1 MSGIVLML
9 IGIAILVLGYIF
21 YGGWLVKKWGVG
33 EGPETPAHT
42 MYDGNDYVP
51 AKAPILLGHHFASIA
66 GAGPINGPIQAAI
79 FGWLPVFLWVVL
91 GGVFFGAVHDFGS
104 LFASI
109 RHNGRS
115 IGYIIEKNVGE
126 RAKKLFL
133 IFAYLVLLLVVAAF
147 GSIVVGTFTSTA
159 TEEVPVASEVAAD
172 EEAAATADAAETAD
186 GAEVETAD
194 GAEAEAAPVETVT
207 QYTAAAKANGST
219 ATTSLLFIVVAMVFG
234 YFVYRKNAPIGVST
248 IIGVAA
254 IIICIII
261 GLKFP
266 IMNVG
271 ADFWLIVVCA
281 YIFVASIAP
290 VWILL
295 QPRDYLNSFLLYG
308 MLIAAIVGVFFSNPT
323 INLPAFTGWS
333 GIDGNSHLF
342 PVLFITVACG
352 AISGFHS
359 LVGSGTTAKQLDSE
373 KDAKMIGYGA
383 MLIESALSVIALI
396 AVGMLF
402 KDGKMPSGTPVVV
415 FATGVATML
424 TNIMGDGAYTVAY
437 NIITLAFSAFCLTS
451 LDTATRLARYMFQE
465 FFTGDEGG
473 AAVNVSGWKKV
484 IANPYISTAITV
496 VIGGFLARGGYAA
509 IWPLFGAANQLL
521 AALALLA
528 LAAWLGNIGKS
539 NKMLLFP
546 MFFMLVATLSSLVLT
561 IKAQFAIVTTAATTS
576 AILQLIFAV
585 LLVVLAVLL
594 TVEGCQTLFG
604 KKKAK

>member
-9 IGIAILVLGYIF
+9 IGIVALVLGYIL

-91 GGVFFGAVHDFGS
+91 GGIFFGAVHDFGS
-104 LFASI
+104 LFASV
-109 RHNGRS
+109 RHGGKS
-115 IGYIIEKNVGE
+115 VGYVIEKNVGE

-147 GSIVVGTFTSTA
+147 GSIVIGTFVSTA
-159 TEEVPVASEVAAD
+159 TEEVPVVTETATEAVEEATEG
-172 EEAAATADAAETAD
+172 EEAAETTEEATEEAAE
-186 GAEVETAD
+186 E
-194 GAEAEAAPVETVT
+194 APVETVT
-207 QYTAAAKANGST
+207 QPTAAAKANGST
-219 ATTSLLFIVVAMVFG
+219 ATTSMLFIAVAIVFG
-234 YFVYRKNAPIGVST
+234 FCVYRKNAPMGVST
-248 IIGVAA
+248 VIGVAA
-254 IIICIII
+254 IIACIII

-266 IMNVG
+266 LMNIG
-271 ADFWLIVVCA
+271 FNFWLIVVFA
-281 YIFVASIAP
+281 YIFIASIAP

-308 MLIAAIVGVFFSNPT
+308 MLIAAVIGVFFSNPT
-323 INLPAFTGWS
+323 IELPAFTGWA
-333 GIDGNSHLF
+333 GINGNSSLF

-359 LVGSGTTAKQLDSE
+359 LVGSGTTSKQLDSE
-373 KDAKMIGYGA
+373 KDLKMIGYGA
-383 MLIESALSVIALI
+383 MLIESALSIIALI

-402 KDGKMPSGTPVVV
+402 KDGAMPAGTPVVV
-415 FATGVATML
+415 FASGVATML
-424 TNIMGDGAYTVAY
+424 TKILGDGAYTVAY

-473 AAVNVSGWKKV
+473 QAVNVAGWKKV
-484 IANPYISTAITV
+484 LANPYVSTGITV
-496 VIGGFLARGGYAA
+496 VIGAFLSVGGYSA

-576 AILQLIFAV
+576 AVLQLIFAV
-585 LLVVLAVLL
+585 LLIVLAVLL

>member
-1 MSGIVLML
+1 MSGIVLLL
-9 IGIAILVLGYIF
+9 IGLVALVLGYIL

-42 MYDGNDYVP
+42 MNDGKDYVP
-51 AKAPILLGHHFASIA
+51 AKAPVLLGHHFSSIA

-79 FGWLPVFLWVVL
+79 FGWLPVFLWVVI
-91 GGVFFGAVHDFGS
+91 GGIFFGAVHDFGS
-104 LFASI
+104 LFASV
-109 RHNGRS
+109 RHGGKS
-115 IGYIIEKNVGE
+115 VGYIIEKNVGA
-126 RAKKLFL
+126 RAKTLFL

-147 GSIVVGTFTSTA
+147 GSIVIGTFTSTA
-159 TEEVPVASEVAAD
+159 MEEVAVEAPAT
-172 EEAAATADAAETAD
+172 EEAAADEAAADEAATDEAAE
-186 GAEVETAD
+186 
-194 GAEAEAAPVETVT
+194 EAAPVETQKV
-207 QYTAAAKANGST
+207 YTAAAKANGST
-219 ATTSLLFIVVAMVFG
+219 ATTSLLFIIVAMVFG
-234 YFVYRKNAPIGVST
+234 FFVYRKNAPMAVST
-248 IIGVAA
+248 ILGVAG

-266 IMNVG
+266 LMGVN
-271 ADFWLIVVCA
+271 ADIWMLVVFA

-308 MLIAAIVGVFFSNPT
+308 MIVAAVIGVFFTNPT
-323 INLPAFTGWS
+323 INLPAFTGFG
-333 GIDGNSHLF
+333 GIKGNSQLF

-359 LVGSGTTAKQLDSE
+359 LVGSGTSSKQLDRE
-373 KDAKMIGYGA
+373 KDAKVIGYGG
-383 MLIESALSVIALI
+383 MLIECALAIIALI

-402 KDGKMPSGTPVVV
+402 KDGAMPKGTPVNV

-424 TNIMGDGAYTVAY
+424 SALLGDASYTVAY

-465 FFTGDEGG
+465 FFVGEDG
-473 AAVNVSGWKKV
+473 AEAVNVAGWRKFL
-484 IANPYISTAITV
+484 ANPYVATLITV
-496 VIGGFLARGGYAA
+496 VVGALLARGGYAA

-539 NKMLLFP
+539 NGMLIFP
-546 MFFMLVATLSSLVLT
+546 MLFMLVATLSSLVIT
-561 IKAQFAIVTTAATTS
+561 IKNQFAIITTAATS
-576 AILQLIFAV
+576 AAWLQLIFAV

-594 TVEGCQTLFG
+594 AIEGCQTIFG
-604 KKKAK
+604 KKKKA

>member
-9 IGIAILVLGYIF
+9 IGLVALVLGYIL

-91 GGVFFGAVHDFGS
+91 GGIFFGAVHDFGS
-104 LFASI
+104 LFASV
-109 RHNGRS
+109 RHGGKS

-147 GSIVVGTFTSTA
+147 ASIVVGTFTSTA
-159 TEEVPVASEVAAD
+159 TEEVV
-172 EEAAATADAAETAD
+172 
-186 GAEVETAD
+186 VETAVVEETAEATETEAVE
-194 GAEAEAAPVETVT
+194 GEEAAEAEAAPVVTETR
-207 QYTAAAKANGST
+207 YTAAAVANGST
-219 ATTSLLFIVVAMVFG
+219 ATTSLLFIALAMVFG
-234 YFVYRKNAPIGVST
+234 WAVYRKNAPMSIST
-248 IIGVAA
+248 VVGVAL
-254 IIICIII
+254 IIVCIVI

-266 IMNVG
+266 LMNIG
-271 ADFWLIVVCA
+271 ADFWLIVICA
-281 YIFVASIAP
+281 YIFIASVAP

-308 MLIAAIVGVFFSNPT
+308 MLIAAVIGVFFNNPT
-323 INLPAFTGWS
+323 ITLPAFTGWA
-333 GIDGNSHLF
+333 GIGGNSSLF

-359 LVGSGTTAKQLDSE
+359 LVGSGTTSKQLDKE
-373 KDAKMIGYGA
+373 KDIKMIGYGA
-383 MLIESALSVIALI
+383 MLVESALSVIALI
-396 AVGMLF
+396 CVGMLF
-402 KDGKMPSGTPVVV
+402 KDGAMPSGTPVVV

-424 TNIMGDGAYTVAY
+424 SGILGDAAYTTAY

-451 LDTATRLARYMFQE
+451 LDTATRLGRYMFQE
-465 FFTGDEGG
+465 FFTGDDNG
-473 AAVNVSGWKKV
+473 AVVNVAGWKKF
-484 IANPYISTAITV
+484 ISNPFVSTGITV
-496 VIGGFLARGGYAA
+496 VIGGFLAKGGYAA

-546 MFFMLVATLSSLVLT
+546 MFFMLVATLSSLAIT
-561 IKAQFAIVTTAATTS
+561 IKTQVGIIMVGATTAAV
-576 AILQLIFAV
+576 LQTVFAV
-585 LLVVLAVLL
+585 LLCVLAVLL
-594 TVEGCQTLFG
+594 TVEGCRTLFG
-604 KKKAK
+604 KKN

>member
-9 IGIAILVLGYIF
+9 IGIVALVLGYIL

-51 AKAPILLGHHFASIA
+51 AKAPVLLGHHFASIA

-79 FGWLPVFLWVVL
+79 FGWLPVFLWVVI
-91 GGVFFGAVHDFGS
+91 GGIFFGAVHDFGS
-104 LFASI
+104 LFASV
-109 RHNGRS
+109 RHGGKS
-115 IGYIIEKNVGE
+115 VGYVIEKNVGA

-159 TEEVPVASEVAAD
+159 TEEVPVVTETAEVAEGEAAEAVEG
-172 EEAAATADAAETAD
+172 EEAAE
-186 GAEVETAD
+186 
-194 GAEAEAAPVETVT
+194 EAAPVETKT
-207 QYTAAAKANGST
+207 QYTAAAVANGST
-219 ATTSLLFIVVAMVFG
+219 ATTSLLFIAVAMIFG
-234 YFVYRKNAPIGVST
+234 FCVYRKNAPMSVAT
-248 IIGVAA
+248 IVGVAL
-254 IIICIII
+254 IIVCIVI

-266 IMNVG
+266 LMNIG
-271 ADFWLIVVCA
+271 ADFWLIVVFA
-281 YIFVASIAP
+281 YILIASIAP

-308 MLIAAIVGVFFSNPT
+308 MLIAAVVGVFFSNPT
-323 INLPAFTGWS
+323 ITLPAFTGWA
-333 GIDGNSHLF
+333 GIAGNSSLF

-359 LVGSGTTAKQLDSE
+359 LVGSGTTSKQLDKE
-373 KDAKMIGYGA
+373 KDLKMIGYGA

-396 AVGMLF
+396 CVGMLF
-402 KDGKMPSGTPVVV
+402 KDGAMPAGTPVVV
-415 FATGVATML
+415 FATGIATML
-424 TNIMGDGAYTVAY
+424 SSLLGEGAYTVAY

-465 FFTGDEGG
+465 FFTGDDNG
-473 AAVNVSGWKKV
+473 AVVNVAGWRKV
-484 IANPYISTAITV
+484 LANKWVATIITV
-496 VIGGFLARGGYAA
+496 VVGAFLAKGGYSA

-546 MFFMLVATLSSLVLT
+546 MFFMLVATLSSLAMT
-561 IKAQFAIVTTAATTS
+561 IKTQIGICMTAATTAS
-576 AILQLIFAV
+576 ILQSIFAI
-585 LLVVLAVLL
+585 LLVVLAILL
-594 TVEGCQTLFG
+594 TVEGCRTLFG
-604 KKKAK
+604 KKK

>member
-1 MSGIVLML
+1 MSAIVLML
-9 IGIAILVLGYIF
+9 IGIVALVLGYIL

-51 AKAPILLGHHFASIA
+51 AKAPVLLGHHFASIA

-79 FGWLPVFLWVVL
+79 FGWLPVFLWVVI
-91 GGVFFGAVHDFGS
+91 GGIFFGAVHDFGS
-104 LFASI
+104 LFASV
-109 RHNGRS
+109 RHGGKS
-115 IGYIIEKNVGE
+115 VGYVIEKNVGS

-147 GSIVVGTFTSTA
+147 GSIVVGTFASTA
-159 TEEVPVASEVAAD
+159 TEEVV
-172 EEAAATADAAETAD
+172 
-186 GAEVETAD
+186 VETAVVEETAEATETTEAVE
-194 GAEAEAAPVETVT
+194 GEEAVEAEAAPVVTETR
-207 QYTAAAKANGST
+207 YTAAAIANGST
-219 ATTSLLFIVVAMVFG
+219 ATTSLLFIAVAMVFG
-234 YFVYRKNAPIGVST
+234 FFVYRKNAPMSIAT
-248 IIGVAA
+248 IIGVALIA
-254 IIICIII
+254 LCIVI

-266 IMNVG
+266 LMNIG
-271 ADFWLIVVCA
+271 ADFWLIVVFV
-281 YIFVASIAP
+281 YILIASIAP

-308 MLIAAIVGVFFSNPT
+308 MLIAAVVGVFFNNPT
-323 INLPAFTGWS
+323 VSLPAFTGWG
-333 GIDGNSHLF
+333 GIAGNSQLF

-359 LVGSGTTAKQLDSE
+359 LVGSGTTSKQLDKE
-373 KDAKMIGYGA
+373 KDIKLIGYGA
-383 MLIESALSVIALI
+383 MLVESALSIIALI
-396 AVGMLF
+396 CVGMLF
-402 KDGKMPSGTPVVV
+402 KDGAMPAGTPVVV

-424 TNIMGDGAYTVAY
+424 SGILGEASYTTAY

-465 FFTGDEGG
+465 FFTGDDNG
-473 AAVNVSGWKKV
+473 AVVNVAGWRKFL
-484 IANPYISTAITV
+484 ANPWVATIITV
-496 VIGGFLARGGYAA
+496 VVGAFLAKGGYSA

-546 MFFMLVATLSSLVLT
+546 MFFMLVATLSSLAIT
-561 IKAQFAIVTTAATTS
+561 IKTQIGTCMTAATTAS
-576 AILQLIFAV
+576 ILQSVFAI

-594 TVEGCQTLFG
+594 TVEGCRTLFG
-604 KKKAK
+604 KKK

>member
-9 IGIAILVLGYIF
+9 IGLIALVLGYIL

-42 MYDGNDYVP
+42 INDGKDYVP
-51 AKAPILLGHHFASIA
+51 AKAPILLGHHFSSIA

-79 FGWLPVFLWVVL
+79 FGWLPVFLWVII
-91 GGVFFGAVHDFGS
+91 GGIFFGAVHDFGS
-104 LFASI
+104 LFASV
-109 RHNGRS
+109 RHGGKS

-126 RAKKLFL
+126 RAKTLFL

-147 GSIVVGTFTSTA
+147 GSIVIGTFTSTA
-159 TEEVPVASEVAAD
+159 MEEVAVEAPVADEAAAD
-172 EEAAATADAAETAD
+172 ETADEAAADEAAAPAETHM
-186 GAEVETAD
+186 E
-194 GAEAEAAPVETVT
+194 
-207 QYTAAAKANGST
+207 YTAAAKANGST
-219 ATTSLLFIVVAMVFG
+219 ATTSLLFIAVAMVFG
-234 YFVYRKNAPIGVST
+234 FFVYRKNAPMGVAT
-248 IIGVAA
+248 IIGVIG
-254 IIICIII
+254 IIVCIVI

-266 IMNVG
+266 MMGIN
-271 ADFWLIVVCA
+271 ADIWMLVVFA

-308 MLIAAIVGVFFSNPT
+308 MIVAAVVGVFFTNPT
-323 INLPAFTGWS
+323 INLPAFTGFG
-333 GIDGNSHLF
+333 GINGNSQLF

-359 LVGSGTTAKQLDSE
+359 LVGSGTSSKQLDKE
-373 KDAKMIGYGA
+373 KDAKIIGYGG
-383 MLIESALSVIALI
+383 MLIECALAIIALI

-402 KDGKMPSGTPVVV
+402 KDGAMPSGTPVNV

-424 TNIMGDGAYTVAY
+424 SALLGDASYTVAY

-465 FFTGDEGG
+465 FFVGEEG
-473 AAVNVSGWKKV
+473 AEAVNVAGWRKFL
-484 IANPYISTAITV
+484 ANPYVATLITV
-496 VIGGFLARGGYAA
+496 VIGALLARGGYAA

-528 LAAWLGNIGKS
+528 LAAWLGNTGKS
-539 NKMLLFP
+539 NGMLIFP
-546 MFFMLVATLSSLVLT
+546 MLFMLVATLSSLVIT
-561 IKAQFAIVTTAATTS
+561 IKTQFDIVTTAATS
-576 AILQLIFAV
+576 AAWLQLIFAV

-594 TVEGCQTLFG
+594 AIEGCQTIFNK
-604 KKKAK
+604 KKKA

>member
-9 IGIAILVLGYIF
+9 IGLVALFLGYVL

-51 AKAPILLGHHFASIA
+51 AKAPVLLGHHFASIA
-66 GAGPINGPIQAAI
+66 GAGPINGPIQAAV
-79 FGWLPVFLWVVL
+79 FGWLPVFLWVVI
-91 GGVFFGAVHDFGS
+91 GGIFFGAVHDFGS
-104 LFASI
+104 LFASV
-109 RHNGRS
+109 RHGGKS
-115 IGYIIEKNVGE
+115 IGYIIEKNVGA

-147 GSIVVGTFTSTA
+147 ASIVVGTFTSTA
-159 TEEVPVASEVAAD
+159 TEEVPVVTETATT
-172 EEAAATADAAETAD
+172 EAAEGETAETT
-186 GAEVETAD
+186 EETA
-194 GAEAEAAPVETVT
+194 EEAAPVETKT
-207 QYTAAAKANGST
+207 QYTAAAVANGST
-219 ATTSLLFIVVAMVFG
+219 ATTSLLFIALAMVFG
-234 YFVYRKNAPIGVST
+234 WAVYRKNAPMSVAT
-248 IIGVAA
+248 IIGIAL
-254 IIICIII
+254 IIACIVI
-261 GLKFP
+261 GLNFP
-266 IMNVG
+266 LMNIG
-271 ADFWLIVVCA
+271 ADFWLIVICA
-281 YIFVASIAP
+281 YIFIASVAP

-308 MLIAAIVGVFFSNPT
+308 MLIAAVIGVFFNNPT
-323 INLPAFTGWS
+323 ITLPAFTGWG
-333 GIDGNSHLF
+333 GIAGNSSLF

-359 LVGSGTTAKQLDSE
+359 LVGSGTSSKQLDKE
-373 KDAKMIGYGA
+373 KDIHMIGYGA

-396 AVGMLF
+396 CVGMLF
-402 KDGKMPSGTPVVV
+402 KDGAMPAGTPVVV

-424 TNIMGDGAYTVAY
+424 SGILGEAAYTTAY

-465 FFTGDEGG
+465 FFTGDDNG
-473 AAVNVSGWKKV
+473 AVVNVAGWKKLL
-484 IANPYISTAITV
+484 ANPFVSTGLTV
-496 VIGGFLARGGYAA
+496 IIGGFLAKGGYAA

-546 MFFMLVATLSSLVLT
+546 MFFMLVATLSSLAITIKDQLT
-561 IKAQFAIVTTAATTS
+561 IIMAGATTS
-576 AILQLIFAV
+576 AVLQSIFAI
-585 LLVVLAVLL
+585 LLVVLAILL
-594 TVEGCQTLFG
+594 TVEGCRTLFG
-604 KKKAK
+604 KKK